1 MTELKIS
8 YFVLGRETSQMSE
21 KTDETTSF
29 DNVAANRHLESAFIK
44 IVHSHARKYTNYYV
58 NLLSMNMKIA
68 PSAVLSLGQPK
79 Y

>member
-29 DNVAANRHLESAFIK
+29 DNVADVTLR
-44 IVHSHARKYTNYYV
+44 
-58 NLLSMNMKIA
+58 
-68 PSAVLSLGQPK
+68 
-79 Y
+79 